1 MQITDTLAALVAE
14 ALESAQSAGTLPAAG
29 DVEIKIERPK
39 LAEHGDFSTSLPLAL
54 ARSMRMAPL
63 QIAEAIVQAVPEHQ
77 MVGKVGEAAPGFVN
91 FTLSTAWLQS
101 QIDVVREAG
110 EDFGSVETGV
120 GSSVQV
126 EFVSVNPTGPLH
138 VGHARGA
145 VIGSSLANVLTAA
158 GYDVQREYYVNDTG
172 NQMRV
177 FYDTLYARYMQAAG
191 HDVPLPDPA
200 YPGEYLADLAAD
212 LLKDLGDGAVS
223 KEKSEAI
230 ADLAPESLTRTLED
244 IRNVLERLNVTYDQW
259 FRESDL
265 LTSGGRFDEVLN
277 FLEDADLVVER
288 DGAKWFAAT
297 KLGLEEDVVVIRS
310 GEGGPTYLGTDI
322 AYHHEKFMER
332 KFDRVVNVWGADHHG
347 HVARMHALLKAFGLD
362 PDRLTIILNQI
373 VNFKNEGESLKFS
386 KRNNVMVTVDELLDE
401 VGTDATR
408 FTFLSRSPESHMEFD
423 LGLAKTQSSE
433 NPVYYVQY
441 AHARMASILRTA
453 DDRGITFESADL
465 SLLKHTRELDLIR
478 KIIELPGVVE
488 RSAER
493 LEPHHLPH
501 YAMELAKSLQGFY
514 EDCRVISSEEGE
526 LEISRAR
533 LQLVEAAKLA
543 LSRTLELMGMTSPER
558 M

>member
-1 MQITDTLAALVAE
+1 MQITDTLASLVSE
-14 ALESAQSAGTLPAAG
+14 ALESAQTSGSLPAAG

-39 LAEHGDFSTSLPLAL
+39 MPEHGDFSTSLPLAL

-63 QIAEAIVQAVPEHQ
+63 QIAEAISAEIPEHH
-77 MVGKVGEAAPGFVN
+77 MVGSVTFAAPGFVN
-91 FTLSTAWLQS
+91 FTLSTKWLQL
-101 QIDVVREAG
+101 QVDVIREAG
-110 EDFGSVETGV
+110 EKFGSVESGA
-120 GSSVQV
+120 GQSIQV

-145 VIGSSLANVLTAA
+145 VIGSSLANVLDAA
-158 GYDVQREYYVNDTG
+158 GYDVQREYYVNDAG

-177 FYDTLYARYMQAAG
+177 FYETLYSRYMQAAG
-191 HDVPLPDPA
+191 HDVPLPEQS
-200 YPGEYLADLAAD
+200 YPGEFLEELASD

-223 KEKSEAI
+223 KDKADAI
-230 ADLAPESLTRTLED
+230 ADLAPESLKRTLAN
-244 IRNVLERLNVTYDQW
+244 IKHTLELLGVSYDQW
-259 FRESDL
+259 FYESQL
-265 LTSGGRFDEVLN
+265 LSSGRFDEVLK
-277 FLEDADLVVER
+277 FLEDADLIVER

-297 KLGLEEDVVVIRS
+297 KLGLEEDIVVIRS
-310 GEGGPTYLGTDI
+310 GDGGPTYFGTDI

-347 HVARMHALLKAFGLD
+347 HVARMHALLQAFGLN

-373 VNFKNEGESLKFS
+373 VNFSNEGESLKFS
-386 KRNNVMVTVDELLDE
+386 KRNNVMVTVDELIEE
-401 VGTDATR
+401 VGADATR
-408 FTFLSRSPESHMEFD
+408 FTFLSRAPESHMEFD

-453 DDRGITFESADL
+453 TERKITFESADL
-465 SLLKHTRELDLIR
+465 SLLVHKHELELIR
-478 KIIELPGVVE
+478 KIIELPAVVE

-501 YAMELAKSLQGFY
+501 FALELARSLQRFY
-514 EDCRVISSEEGE
+514 ESCRVVSSEEDE
-526 LEISRAR
+526 LPISQAR
-533 LQLVEAAKLA
+533 LQLVEAAKVA
-543 LSRTLELMGMTSPER
+543 LSRTLSLMGMSSPDR

>member
-1 MQITDTLAALVAE
+1 MQITDTLATLVSE
-14 ALESAQSAGTLPAAG
+14 ALESAQTSGSLPAAG
-29 DVEIKIERPK
+29 DVDIKIERPK

-63 QIAEAIVQAVPEHQ
+63 QIAEAIAAAVPENAI
-77 MVGKVGEAAPGFVN
+77 VGDVTHAAPGFVN
-91 FTLSTAWLQS
+91 FTLSTTWLQS
-101 QIDVVREAG
+101 QIDSVREAR
-110 EDFGSVETGV
+110 DNYGSVDTGA
-120 GSSVQV
+120 GQSVQV

-145 VIGSSLANVLTAA
+145 VIGSSLANVLAAA
-158 GYDVQREYYVNDTG
+158 GYEVQREYYVNDAG

-177 FYDTLYARYMQAAG
+177 FYDTLYSRYMQAAG

-200 YPGEYLADLAAD
+200 YPGEYLRELAAD

-230 ADLAPESLTRTLED
+230 ADLAPESLKRTLDE
-244 IRNVLERLNVTYDQW
+244 IRGVLGKLGVTYDQW
-259 FRESDL
+259 FHESDL
-265 LTSGGRFDEVLN
+265 LSSGRFDEVLKY
-277 FLEDADLVVER
+277 LEDADLVADR
-288 DGAKWFAAT
+288 DGAKWFSAT
-297 KLGLEEDVVVIRS
+297 KLGLEEDTVIIRS
-310 GEGGPTYLGTDI
+310 DDGGPTYFGTDI
-322 AYHHEKFMER
+322 AYHHEKFLER
-332 KFDRVVNVWGADHHG
+332 KFDRVINVWGADHHG
-347 HVARMHALLKAFGLD
+347 HVARMKALLQAFGLD

-373 VNFKNEGESLKFS
+373 VNFSNEGESLKFS
-386 KRNNVMVTVDELLDE
+386 KRNNVMVTVEELLEE
-401 VGTDATR
+401 VGADSCR

-441 AHARMASILRTA
+441 GHARMASILRTA
-453 DDRGITFESADL
+453 AERKISYDSADL
-465 SLLKHTRELDLIR
+465 SLLTHKRELELIR
-478 KIIELPGVVE
+478 KIIELPAVVE

-501 YAMELAKSLQGFY
+501 YAMELARSLQRFY
-514 EDCRVISSEEGE
+514 EDCRVVSSEEGE

-533 LQLVEAAKLA
+533 LQLVEAAKVA
-543 LSRTLELMGMTSPER
+543 LSRTLTLMGMNSPER

>member
-1 MQITDTLAALVAE
+1 MQITDTLATLVSE
-14 ALESAQSAGTLPAAG
+14 ALESAQASGSLPAAG
-29 DVEIKIERPK
+29 DVDIKIERPK

-63 QIAEAIVQAVPEHQ
+63 QIAEAIAAAVPEHH
-77 MVGKVGEAAPGFVN
+77 MVGEVTHAAPGFVN

-101 QIDVVREAG
+101 QVEIVRAAG
-110 EDFGSVETGV
+110 ESFGSVDSGA
-120 GSSVQV
+120 GKSVQV

-145 VIGSSLANVLTAA
+145 VIGSSLANVLAAA
-158 GYDVQREYYVNDTG
+158 GYEVQREYYVNDAG

-177 FYDTLYARYMQAAG
+177 FYDTLYSRYMQAAG

-200 YPGEYLADLAAD
+200 YPGEYLQDLASD
-212 LLKDLGDGAVS
+212 LLKDLGDGSVS

-230 ADLAPESLTRTLED
+230 ADLAPESLKRTLDD
-244 IRNVLERLNVTYDQW
+244 IREVLAKLNVSYDQW
-259 FRESDL
+259 FHESEL
-265 LTSGGRFDEVLN
+265 LSKGRFDEVLR
-277 FLEDADLVVER
+277 FLEDADLIVER

-297 KLGLEEDVVVIRS
+297 KLGLEEDIVVIRS
-310 GEGGPTYLGTDI
+310 GEGGPTYFGTDI
-322 AYHHEKFMER
+322 AYHHEKFLER

-347 HVARMHALLKAFGLD
+347 HVARMKALLQAFGLD

-386 KRNNVMVTVDELLDE
+386 KRNNVMVTVEELLEE
-401 VGTDATR
+401 VGSDACR

-441 AHARMASILRTA
+441 GHARMASVLRTA
-453 DDRGITFESADL
+453 EEREITYATADL
-465 SLLKHTRELDLIR
+465 CLLVHDRELELIR
-478 KIIELPGVVE
+478 KIIELPAVVE
-488 RSAER
+488 RAAER

-501 YAMELAKSLQGFY
+501 YAMDLSRSLQRFY
-514 EDCRVISSEEGE
+514 EDCRVVSSEEGE

-533 LQLVEAAKLA
+533 LQLVEAAKVA
-543 LSRTLELMGMTSPER
+543 LSRTLTLMGMSSPER

>member
-1 MQITDTLAALVAE
+1 MQITDTLASLVSE
-14 ALESAQSAGTLPAAG
+14 ALESAQTSGSLPAAG

-63 QIAEAIVQAVPEHQ
+63 QIAEAISTAISENDI
-77 MVGKVGEAAPGFVN
+77 VGNVTFAAPGFVN
-91 FTLSTAWLQS
+91 FTLSSTWLQS
-101 QIDVVREAG
+101 QVGVVREAG
-110 EDFGSVETGV
+110 ERYGSVETGA
-120 GSSVQV
+120 GKTVQV

-145 VIGSSLANVLTAA
+145 VIGSSLANVLEAA
-158 GYDVQREYYVNDTG
+158 GYEVQREYYVNDAG

-200 YPGEYLADLAAD
+200 YPGEYMEVLAAD
-212 LLKDLGDGAVS
+212 ILKELGDGAVS
-223 KEKSEAI
+223 KPKAEAI
-230 ADLAPESLTRTLED
+230 EEIAPESLKRTLAD
-244 IRNVLERLNVTYDQW
+244 IRQVLEKLGVTYDQW
-259 FRESDL
+259 FPESEL
-265 LTSGGRFDEVLN
+265 LESGRFDDVLN
-277 FLEDADLVVER
+277 FLEDADLLVER

-297 KLGLEEDVVVIRS
+297 KLGLEEDIVVIRS
-310 GEGGPTYLGTDI
+310 GEGGPTYFGTDI
-322 AYHHEKFMER
+322 AYHHEKFFER

-347 HVARMHALLKAFGLD
+347 HVARMHALLQAFGLE

-373 VNFKNEGESLKFS
+373 VNFSNEGESLKFS
-386 KRNNVMVTVDELLDE
+386 KRNNVMVTVEELIDE
-401 VGTDATR
+401 VGADATR

-441 AHARMASILRTA
+441 AHARLASILRTA
-453 DDRGITFESADL
+453 AERKIKFESADL
-465 SLLKHTRELDLIR
+465 SLLTHERELELIR
-478 KIIELPGVVE
+478 KIIELPAVVE

-493 LEPHHLPH
+493 MEPHHLPH
-501 YAMELAKSLQGFY
+501 YAMDLARSLQRFY
-514 EDCRVISSEEGE
+514 EACRVVSSDEAE
-526 LEISRAR
+526 LDISRAR
-533 LQLVEAAKLA
+533 LHLVEAAKVA
-543 LSRTLELMGMTSPER
+543 LSRTLGLMGMNSPER